1 MVAPTRHHQPRVS
14 LLKNKKKA
22 GREKIRLIINGSA
35 GCQNFLFLECTG
47 CSKEI
52 VEGQAL
58 IALDSQW
65 HVWCFKCVTCN
76 TLLHGE
82 YMGKYVWWPFIIITT
97 ATFSGP
103 LID

>member
-1 MVAPTRHHQPRVS
+1 MLFTNR
-14 LLKNKKKA
+14 KKK
-22 GREKIRLIINGSA
+22 KIISFFFSPIS
-35 GCQNFLFLECTG
+35 ECTG
-47 CSKEI
+47 CAKEI

-82 YMGKYVWWPFIIITT
+82 YMGKYVDYLSSS
-97 ATFSGP
+97 ATWLPPVS
-103 LID
+103 L